1 MIVKYLQRFHVLK
14 RIGSNLS
21 RLAKFTIY
29 HSFILSNL
37 SYCPLTWHFCTE
49 KNTQKIEKIQE
60 RALRFI
66 YDDYTNSY
74 NYLLEQSKLPS
85 LKIRR
90 LRAMALE
97 TYRIIYK
104 TSPVFIHDIV
114 KIKQNSYNFRY
125 NNTADI
131 PRPRTT
137 RYGKK
142 SFSYEAARLWNSLP
156 DQARNLSTFGTFKN
170 FIST

>member
-1 MIVKYLQRFHVLK
+1 MAFWYRKIYTKKSKKYKNVH
-14 RIGSNLS
+14 
-21 RLAKFTIY
+21 FTKIY
-29 HSFILSNL
+29 
-37 SYCPLTWHFCTE
+37 E
-49 KNTQKIEKIQE
+49 
-60 RALRFI
+60 
-66 YDDYTNSY
+66 DYTNSH

-90 LRAMALE
+90 LRTMAME
-97 TYRIIYK
+97 TNRIIYK
-104 TSPVFIHDIV
+104 TSLVFIHDIV

-125 NNTADI
+125 NNTTDI

-156 DQARNLSTFGTFKN
+156 DQTRNLSTFGTFKN
-170 FIST
+170 FISTWCFSENCFCSSCRT

>member
-1 MIVKYLQRFHVLK
+1 MAFLYRK
-14 RIGSNLS
+14 
-21 RLAKFTIY
+21 
-29 HSFILSNL
+29 
-37 SYCPLTWHFCTE
+37 
-49 KNTQKIEKIQE
+49 KIHKKIQKIQE

-66 YDDYTNSY
+66 YDDYTNPY

-90 LRAMALE
+90 LRTMAI

-104 TSPVFIHDIV
+104 TSPVFIHDII

-125 NNTADI
+125 NNRADT
-131 PRPRTT
+131 PHCRHRTT

-142 SFSYEAARLWNSLP
+142 SFSYEAARLCNSLP
-156 DQARNLSTFGTFKN
+156 DQARNLSTFDTFKH
-170 FIST
+170 FISTLCFSENCFCSSCRT